1 VSEFSSSN
9 ICDIYLH
16 LIAVDNSDSMVFEE
30 KGTRRETLEKVLSN
44 VAKIYTYARKE
55 GIVAIRLL
63 NHEKKAKNITEA
75 KVKKLMPMIQYDGIS
90 MIGTQLE
97 AKILKPYIYEKAQLE
112 KPLLVVTITD
122 GDVRTDGY
130 P

>member
-1 VSEFSSSN
+1 
-9 ICDIYLH
+9 
-16 LIAVDNSDSMVFEE
+16 MVFEE

-55 GIVAIRLL
+55 GIVAIRLS